1 MDFRQMLQSLSQLSE
16 ATKETGKGRIHTAEP
31 GGYGRKDDEDDE
43 GKKVKSDAPKKGRG
57 RPKKDAGEDGE
68 KKTYDTKS
76 LHGVFGGGE
85 KPKKDIGKTS
95 KKHSLK
101 EYIEV
106 VEQSISEGE
115 TIEKKGGRIHKGSYG
130 TSYDGDDKKEK
141 KPEVKR
147 GRGRPKKDAGE
158 DGEVKKYD
166 TKSLG
171 SVMGGKKPKTLPGK
185 ASVKH
190 KLKEGPLDQQQQL
203 SITPAKQNT
212 QVIKKGNDVI
222 GSVENPQLANQIK
235 TAIGKGEM
243 QLDVNDMQEGAPEV
257 IRKKGAMPPIA
268 EKAKSI
274 KQQRFMGMVH
284 ATQKGEKAPS
294 KEVAKVAKTMKKS
307 DAKDFAK
314 TKHKGLPMK
323 VSESILLD
331 AAGETLEHI
340 ANRFKHEVKNFQ
352 ETGDM
357 DTDLYEALFDYY
369 FNAGEM
375 PYGTAKARTGDPYE
389 WVSRRFEQDYGLEE
403 GIRTPAVPMGKTT
416 TLPFGAK
423 PSVVQKPA
431 VMRKAAGKD
440 FPLSTSQVSDRS
452 NDLTNPA
459 TTTGLMKD
467 LSKKSPFA
475 FEGKEMKDMQVE
487 GWEKQLNSLLTE
499 GITIT
504 SSTGQQGAPDSVSI
518 NATDTDAEGLLS
530 VLRNAGIGVFGG
542 DEKPELTY
550 GVASQGEEEATGTGT
565 EPQMAPTVVGDG
577 DDMLSLIKKMTGIES
592 QPMAGAEEE
601 SGEDYQDEEDS
612 EESGEESGE
621 ESDEESEEQTDEGVL
636 GTLGGAALGGAVGG
650 PVGAA
655 AGAVGGQEATKGGS
669 ALFDEEETT
678 EGNAFGAAVA
688 KAKADGIQKGEKVNV
703 GGKTYPVKEEDMEEG
718 NKFTGNLAKARAAGK
733 KEADLDGDGDMEKV
747 HEGEHTCEACGMNES
762 DCGCDHEQVDEN
774 FANSANDPAT
784 AELMKLKALLSMG
797 NDLNKPKHSQTVGNP
812 TQVAFRESID
822 QWKKLSG
829 IK

>member
-43 GKKVKSDAPKKGRG
+43 GKKVKADAPKKGRG

-101 EYIEV
+101 EYIET
-106 VEQSISEGE
+106 VEQSIAEGE
-115 TIEKKGGRIHKGSYG
+115 TIEKKGGRVHKGSYG
-130 TSYDGDDKKEK
+130 TSYDGDDDKAK

-166 TKSLG
+166 TKSIG
-171 SVMGGKKPKTLPGK
+171 SVFGGGKKPKKEVGK
-185 ASVKH
+185 ATVKH
-190 KLKEGPLDQQQQL
+190 KIKEGPMDQLTIQ
-203 SITPAKQNT
+203 PAKQNT
-212 QVIKKGNDVI
+212 QIIKKGADVI

-235 TAIGKGEM
+235 AAIGKGEM
-243 QLDVNDMQEGAPEV
+243 QFNIDDMQEGAPEV
-257 IRKKGAMPPIA
+257 IRKMGTTPPIA

-274 KQQRFMGMVH
+274 KQQRFFGMVD
-284 ATQKGEKAPS
+284 KAKHGGKAASP
-294 KEVAKVAKTMKKS
+294 EVAKVAKSMKQS
-307 DAKDFAK
+307 DIHDFAK

-323 VSESILLD
+323 VSESKQINEGAIKHLIDDLIADIDTAGPRSAFNVKGHTPERAERQILSAVQHDEKYKGLSDADQRSLVNLVLD
-331 AAGETLEHI
+331 FFRDEGEL
-340 ANRFKHEVKNFQ
+340 
-352 ETGDM
+352 D
-357 DTDLYEALFDYY
+357 
-369 FNAGEM
+369 
-375 PYGTAKARTGDPYE
+375 
-389 WVSRRFEQDYGLEE
+389 E
-403 GIRTPAVPMGKTT
+403 GIITPSVPMGKTT
-416 TLPFGAK
+416 TLPFGSK
-423 PSVVQKPA
+423 PSVIQKPA
-431 VMRKAAGKD
+431 VMRKAAGQD

-487 GWEKQLNSLLTE
+487 SWEKQLNSLLTE

-542 DEKPELTY
+542 DEKPEVTY

-577 DDMLSLIKKMTGIES
+577 DDMLSLIKKMTGIEATPS
-592 QPMAGAEEE
+592 MGDEE
-601 SGEDYQDEEDS
+601 SGEDYEDEEGS
-612 EESGEESGE
+612 EEAGEEGAEDSSEEDYEDAGE
-621 ESDEESEEQTDEGVL
+621 EEQTDEG
-636 GTLGGAALGGAVGG
+636 
-650 PVGAA
+650 
-655 AGAVGGQEATKGGS
+655 
-669 ALFDEEETT
+669 
-678 EGNAFGAAVA
+678 NAFTGALA
-688 KAKADGIQKGEKVNV
+688 KAKSDGVQPGEKMNV
-703 GGKTYPVKEEDMEEG
+703 GGKEYPVKEDDVEEG

-733 KEADLDGDGDMEKV
+733 SEADLDGDGDMEKV
-747 HEGEHTCEACGMNES
+747 HEGEHTCEACGMQES
-762 DCGCDHEQVDEN
+762 ACGCDDHDHEKVDEN
-774 FANSANDPAT
+774 FANSANDPAES
-784 AELMKLKALLSMG
+784 ELMKLKALLSMG
-797 NDLNKPKHSQTVGNP
+797 NDMHKMKHSQTVGNP
-812 TQVAFRESID
+812 TRVAFESQIND
-822 QWKKLSG
+822 WKKLSG